1 MNTAV
6 NVFAKVPA
14 AGLVKTR
21 LTPPLDVDEA
31 ADLYAAFL
39 QDALAQ
45 YASLEADIRLY
56 LAPPGSDLTNF
67 EIPDRVSL
75 HRQTGEDLG
84 ARMARAFVETFAAG
98 YERVVILGT
107 DHPTLPSAFIEV
119 AFDALSSGRSV
130 VIGPADDGGYYLL
143 GMNDFIPELFRKMEY
158 SHGEVFQQTLDRI
171 PSKGVDVT
179 ILPVWYDVDR
189 PDDVVRLAS
198 ELTSDS
204 ASIRHTRRV
213 LMHLAERHP
222 WLQGE

>member
-1 MNTAV
+1 MKTAV
-6 NVFAKVPA
+6 IVFAKVPA
-14 AGLVKTR
+14 PGLVKTR
-21 LTPPLDVDEA
+21 LTPPLDKDEA

-45 YASLEADIRLY
+45 YARLEADVRLY
-56 LAPPGSDLTNF
+56 LASSGSDLKKYI
-67 EIPDRVSL
+67 IPEGVSL
-75 HRQTGEDLG
+75 HEQIGGDLG

-107 DHPTLPSAFIEV
+107 DHPTLPSAFIEF
-119 AFDALSSGRSV
+119 AFESLLSGRAV

-143 GMNDFIPELFRKMEY
+143 GMNDLIPELFLKMEY
-158 SHGEVFQQTLDRI
+158 SHGEVFQQTLERI

-179 ILPVWYDVDR
+179 ILPVWYDIDT
-189 PDDVVRLAS
+189 PDDVLRLAS

-213 LMHLAERHP
+213 LLHLAERHP
-222 WLQGE
+222 WLQGV

>member
-14 AGLVKTR
+14 PGLVKTR
-21 LTPPLDVDEA
+21 LTPPLDIDEA

-45 YASLEADIRLY
+45 YATLEADIRLY
-56 LAPPGSDLTNF
+56 LAPSGFDLMKYD
-67 EIPDRVSL
+67 IPDCVSL
-75 HRQTGEDLG
+75 HEQIGEDLG

-158 SHGEVFQQTLDRI
+158 SHEEVFQQTLDRI

-179 ILPVWYDVDR
+179 ILPVWYDIDR
-189 PDDVVRLAS
+189 PDDVLRLVS
-198 ELTSDS
+198 ELTSGS

-213 LMHLAERHP
+213 LMHLTERHP
-222 WLQGE
+222 WLQGD